1 MLSTIVALD
10 KEKQMQM
17 DYWYWLI
24 SAMLKERIFSMT
36 RDRAG
41 APC

>member
-1 MLSTIVALD
+1 MLWCTMVALD

-24 SAMLKERIFSMT
+24 SAERK
-36 RDRAG
+36 DL
-41 APC
+41 